1 MEILIAI
8 FILGI
13 VMATVLGTFTGIIA
27 SSRVAEKRA
36 ELYQTGR
43 AVMDLISADI
53 RGMFNQPTGGNGSFF
68 LGAIETIEGKSMS
81 KMDFVTT
88 NSLPVRLGKNPF
100 LSERGYRVKKNPKG
114 GMYSLWRRSQS
125 PPQDPFQDGGKEV
138 PVCRIV
144 ESFNLEFVLN
154 NDKKENLSNSTPKAV
169 IIDFTLNL
177 DGEKESFVTMV
188 RPMIAIGDQRIDDK

>member
-13 VMATVLGTFTGIIA
+13 VMATILGTFTGIIT
-27 SSRVAEKRA
+27 SSRIAEKRA

-53 RGMFNQPTGGNGSFF
+53 RGIFNQAAGGKGSFF
-68 LGAIETIEGKSMS
+68 LGAIETIEDKSMS

-88 NSLPVRLGKNPF
+88 NSLPGRLGKNPF

-114 GMYSLWRRSQS
+114 SLYSLWRRSQS
-125 PPQDPFQDGGKEV
+125 PAQDSFQDGGMEV
-138 PVCRIV
+138 PVCRII
-144 ESFNLEFVLN
+144 ESFNLEFMLN
-154 NDKKENLSNSTPKAV
+154 NDKNRGLSNSIPEAV

-188 RPMIAIGDQRIDDK
+188 RPMITAGG